1 MTTIPF
7 SLPQQAESKN
17 LKFRPRRWVSVH
29 SLLAFSRCPRRAMY
43 MSGYG
48 LDSPDYRPFFDFGSA
63 IHAGAGQVVEDQHAH
78 RAIETFASQW
88 SGTCDENNYDDSTD
102 KKHNKQ
108 MGFLLLETLHRQYQ
122 DQSLIKVLPP
132 PETQID
138 LGSERVSD
146 WEIPFAIDIGLRNEA
161 GDSIPLV
168 GRIDAWGEDF
178 ENLKAPL
185 DFKTC
190 SELSDR
196 LVNSFDHS
204 IQMRTYCLAL
214 EALTGQPIRRAVV
227 CFLRKTKNV
236 QVAFH
241 CFDYQ
246 PFQIEDTMKWLQWT
260 GQQYLACEKTQEFPK
275 NLAGC
280 GPYEAFGSPGYK
292 CEFNSLC
299 HLTPDWRET
308 VPLFHIK
315 PEREFKLL

>member
-7 SLPQQAESKN
+7 SLPQRAESSA
-17 LKFRPRRWVSVH
+17 LAFRPRRWVSVH
-29 SLLAFSRCPRRAMY
+29 SLLSFSRCPRRAMY

-63 IHAGAGQVVEDQHAH
+63 IHAGAGEAVSHPTAEPAVATFTKTWEDL
-78 RAIETFASQW
+78 R
-88 SGTCDENNYDDSTD
+88 DENNYDDSAD
-102 KKHNKQ
+102 AKHNSDAGARLIG
-108 MGFLLLETLHRQYQ
+108 MLHRQYQ
-122 DQSLIKVLPP
+122 DQSIIKVLPP
-132 PETQID
+132 PKTSAD

-146 WEIPFAIDIGLRNEA
+146 WEIPFAIDIGLRNSE
-161 GDSIPLV
+161 GEPVPLV

-178 ENLKAPL
+178 EQAKAPL

-196 LVNSFDHS
+196 LVQSFDHS
-204 IQMRTYCLAL
+204 IQMRTYCIAL
-214 EALTGQPIRRAVV
+214 NALTGSPVNRAVV
-227 CFLRKTKNV
+227 AFLRKTKNS

-246 PFQIEDTMKWLQWT
+246 PFHLEDTYKWLQWT
-260 GQQYLACEKTQEFPK
+260 GQQYLACEASETFPK

-292 CEFNSLC
+292 CEFDTLC
-299 HLTPDWRET
+299 HLSPDWRDL
-308 VPLFHIK
+308 VPAFNIK